1 MEAVLNDPGEHQR
14 DEHEQPSVS
23 DIARRAREAED
34 FPLPDRADAFAGL
47 HDELRTRL
55 ESGGTA
61 SA

>member
-1 MEAVLNDPGEHQR
+1 MSDVPDDPQQQPGE
-14 DEHEQPSVS
+14 S
-23 DIARRAREAED
+23 DVARRARAAED
-34 FPLPDRADAFAGL
+34 LPLADRADAFAGL